1 MWNYSVTKVSYQS
14 ITNGVSYESTYD
26 GATILFKGYISN
38 AHAKVTNW
46 ISMLSSEEIGSGSV
60 SFAMIF

>member
-1 MWNYSVTKVSYQS
+1 MWNYSVVKVSYQS
-14 ITNGVSYESTYD
+14 ITNGVSYD
-26 GATILFKGYISN
+26 GATILFKGYVSN